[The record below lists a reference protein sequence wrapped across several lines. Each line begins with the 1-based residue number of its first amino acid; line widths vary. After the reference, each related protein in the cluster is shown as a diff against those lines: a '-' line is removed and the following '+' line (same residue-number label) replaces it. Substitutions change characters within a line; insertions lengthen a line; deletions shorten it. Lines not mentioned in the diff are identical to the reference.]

1 MKKNIFD
8 TYSYGYN
15 DGIRFGS
22 KISEPIYLEAGE
34 NVMKETIAKRMIRM
48 DMNTI
53 SDLTFLSKKEIRKLK
68 KILVCKILEFTRIFL
83 YINTQNNNSCE

>member
-1 MKKNIFD
+1 MKIEEKNIFD

-53 SDLTFLSKKEIRKLK
+53 SDLTFLSKKEIRKLRK
-68 KILVCKILEFTRIFL
+68 KISF
-83 YINTQNNNSCE
+83 

>member
-53 SDLTFLSKKEIRKLK
+53 SDLTFLSKKEIRKLRK
-68 KILVCKILEFTRIFL
+68 KISF
-83 YINTQNNNSCE
+83 

>member
-1 MKKNIFD
+1 MKIEEKNIFD

-34 NVMKETIAKRMIRM
+34 NAMKETIAKRMLRRNMNI
-48 DMNTI
+48 NTI
-53 SDLTFLSKKEIRKLK
+53 SDLTFLSKKEIRKLRK
-68 KILVCKILEFTRIFL
+68 NISF
-83 YINTQNNNSCE
+83 